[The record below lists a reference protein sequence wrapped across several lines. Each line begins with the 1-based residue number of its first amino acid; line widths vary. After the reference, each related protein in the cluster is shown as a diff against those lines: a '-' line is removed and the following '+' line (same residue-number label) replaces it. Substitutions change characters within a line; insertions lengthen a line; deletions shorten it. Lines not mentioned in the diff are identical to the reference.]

1 MATAFLSR
9 KSEAVRLREMSR
21 TAKSEVY
28 EKQTPKRRLTDSST
42 STPQLQTRLSTHK
55 MATRLKPYDFL
66 MAVRALPK
74 KMARSLPK
82 SESSKT
88 LVESAANKRG
98 LSKMLDGTLREGA
111 HDMRYVAI
119 KFCF

>member
-1 MATAFLSR
+1 M
-9 KSEAVRLREMSR
+9 

-28 EKQTPKRRLTDSST
+28 EFPRSKHPRGDSQIEERDSST